1 MRIRAVKTEQKN
13 VLFRVVWAGRRIST
27 WEYAEKV
34 AHLDVILYLLT
45 NARKTGGRS
54 TPESRRTAE
63 YASNVINTI
72 KNLTSKYEEAFTD
85 CPICLEPINI
95 PFCFLRTDESA
106 CGGSAAAHTACI
118 ECVFRL
124 EDDSTCPIRRANGE
138 FQHLDFFIGKE

>member
-1 MRIRAVKTEQKN
+1 MYKEEDESEENEVLRIRAVKTEGKN

-34 AHLDVILYLLT
+34 AHLDVALDFLT

-72 KNLTSKYEEAFTD
+72 KNLTKKYEENTKK
-85 CPICLEPINI
+85 
-95 PFCFLRTDESA
+95 PFPTVRFASNE
-106 CGGSAAAHTACI
+106 
-118 ECVFRL
+118 
-124 EDDSTCPIRRANGE
+124 
-138 FQHLDFFIGKE
+138 

>member
-1 MRIRAVKTEQKN
+1 M
-13 VLFRVVWAGRRIST
+13 LRVVWTGRRIST

-34 AHLDVILYLLT
+34 AHLDVTLEFLT
-45 NARKTGGRS
+45 NARKIGGRS

-63 YASNVINTI
+63 YASNIITTI
-72 KNLTSKYEEAFTD
+72 RNLTSKYEEACTD

-95 PFCFLRTDESA
+95 PFFFLRTDGSA
-106 CGGSAAAHTACI
+106 CGGTAAAHTACI

-124 EDDSTCPIRRANGE
+124 EDDSTCPVCRANGE